1 MNRLQ
6 TVETATKGPRIGES
20 AIRPDGIP
28 KVKGEFVFSNDLRHP
43 DMLWGGTLRS
53 PHPSARIVSINTIPA
68 LKMTGVH
75 AVLTSE
81 DLSGMPLYGLEH
93 PDQPVLADGVVRYQ
107 GEPIAIV
114 AADHP
119 ENARLALEAI
129 EVEYELIEPLSDSE
143 LAQENEAIHPD
154 GNLFWEINLSYGNSQ
169 EEEEGEEAPHQGLA
183 G

>member
-1 MNRLQ
+1 
-6 TVETATKGPRIGES
+6 
-20 AIRPDGIP
+20 
-28 KVKGEFVFSNDLRHP
+28 
-43 DMLWGGTLRS
+43 
-53 PHPSARIVSINTIPA
+53 
-68 LKMTGVH
+68 MTGVH

-143 LAQENEAIHPD
+143 LAQENEARHPD
-154 GNLFWEINLSYGNSQ
+154 GNLFREINLSYGNSQ
-169 EEEEGEEAPHQGLA
+169 EEEEGEHQPEAGVRA
-183 G
+183 GITFKRPFNRKTYICIGYVSDFYLFFSFFYIPAIEFL

>member
-53 PHPSARIVSINTIPA
+53 THPSARIVSINTIPA

-75 AVLTSE
+75 AV
-81 DLSGMPLYGLEH
+81 
-93 PDQPVLADGVVRYQ
+93 
-107 GEPIAIV
+107 
-114 AADHP
+114 
-119 ENARLALEAI
+119 
-129 EVEYELIEPLSDSE
+129 
-143 LAQENEAIHPD
+143 
-154 GNLFWEINLSYGNSQ
+154 
-169 EEEEGEEAPHQGLA
+169 
-183 G
+183 